1 MGGVWSGAIFSVQAA
16 ATQILEFAY
25 DVDMETES

>member
-1 MGGVWSGAIFSVQAA
+1 MRYDQVLFSVQAA

-25 DVDMETES
+25 DVNMETESE